1 MLECLPWAAADYC
14 STRHEITGRTALSV
28 EITNPWTGE
37 VEYRYDYADAAAVEA
52 RLAAAA
58 VAFPGWSALS
68 IEARGVFLVRVAALL
83 REHRER
89 IAATMTAEM
98 GKLQREALA
107 EIEKSAG
114 ACEYYARRAGDY
126 LRDHGVATEASR
138 SYVHYEP
145 LGCVLAVM
153 PWNFPLWQVFRF
165 LAPALMAGNVA
176 LLKHATNVPRC
187 ADLIAGILSLAG
199 LPEGVF
205 GVLHV
210 DNDVAAQVIAD
221 PRVQAV
227 TLTGS
232 ERAGRSVAA
241 TAGRNLKKC
250 VLELGGSDPFVVLDD
265 ADLEKTI
272 PVAIASRFGNAGQ
285 TCIAAKRFILVDG
298 IADTFVERFVAAAA
312 KLQVGDPMQPE
323 TTLAPMV
330 RPDLRD
336 ELHRQVLRSIA
347 TGATPLLGCEPGQ
360 GACHYPASI
369 LDHVGPGMPAYDEE
383 LFGPV
388 AAIIRVRDEAEAVRV
403 ANDTSFGLGASV
415 WTSDKARGEALAR
428 RIRAGAC
435 FVNAL
440 VRSDVR
446 LPFGG
451 TKASGYGRELAEH
464 GIHEFMNIK
473 TVYVD

>member
-1 MLECLPWAAADYC
+1 M
-14 STRHEITGRTALSV
+14 SV
-28 EITNPWTGE
+28 EITNPWTGQ
-37 VEYRYDYADAAAVEA
+37 VDYRYDYVDQAKVEQVLAKSRAA
-52 RLAAAA
+52 
-58 VAFPGWSALS
+58 FGPWSALTL
-68 IEARGVFLVRVAALL
+68 EQRAEFLERTAGQL

-89 IAATMTAEM
+89 IAGIMSAEM
-98 GKLQREALA
+98 GKLKREALG
-107 EIEKSAG
+107 EIEKCAG
-114 ACEYYARRAGDY
+114 ACEYYARNAARY
-126 LRDHGVATEASR
+126 LHDQPVATEATR
-138 SYVHYEP
+138 SYVSYEP
-145 LGCVLAVM
+145 IGCVFAVM
-153 PWNFPLWQVFRF
+153 PWNFPIWQVFRF

-187 ADLIAGILSLAG
+187 ADVIAEMLERAG
-199 LPEGVF
+199 LPDGVF
-205 GVLHV
+205 GVLHI
-210 DNDVAAQVIAD
+210 DNAMAAKVIAD

-241 TAGRNLKKC
+241 TAGSNLKKC

-272 PVAIASRFGNAGQ
+272 PMAISSRFGNAGQ
-285 TCIAAKRFILVDG
+285 TCIAAKRFIVTER
-298 IADTFVERFVAAAA
+298 IADEFVRRFVEAAG
-312 KLQVGDPMQPE
+312 KLQVGDPNDPA

-336 ELHRQVLRSIA
+336 ELHGQVVASIA
-347 TGATPLLGCEPGQ
+347 AGAKPLIGCSPGQ
-360 GACHYPASI
+360 GASHYPASI
-369 LDHVGPGMPAYDEE
+369 LDNVVPGMAAYSEE

-388 AAIIRVRDEAEAVRV
+388 ASIIRVKDDAEAVRV

-415 WTSDKARGEALAR
+415 WSEDKARGEAVAR
-428 RIRAGAC
+428 QISAGAC
-435 FVNAL
+435 FVNAI

-451 TKASGYGRELAEH
+451 TKASGFGRELAEH

-473 TVYVD
+473 TIYVD